1 MSFIK
6 NVINVWNAE
15 TRKFIVDEGVL
26 VFFLIVP
33 FLYPLLYM
41 YLYSNEVV
49 REVPVVVVDDSHSA
63 LSREFVRKVDATPD
77 VQIIDH
83 CGDIETAKLQIK
95 NHNAYG
101 VIWIPADFNK
111 DIAEGRQT
119 MVNIYADMSG
129 LLYYKSLLSSCTEV
143 SLSMNKDIKAVRLSG
158 LSDREKEVSVQPIEY
173 DYVPMFN
180 SQNGFATFILPAV
193 LVLVLQQTLVLGI
206 TMMAGTERERRRRK
220 NLRLTEE
227 YGSPIDV
234 LTGKGLAY
242 FIFYY
247 LIAFYVLCIVPK
259 WFDFNQLWNFFDL
272 AMFTIPFLLASVFFA
287 ISISCFVRDR
297 ESCFLLFVFISVP
310 LLFISG
316 ISWPGCSIPTFWKY
330 VSYIFPSTFG
340 INGFVRMTN
349 SGALLPDVKTEY
361 IALWVQAGVYFM
373 TALLL
378 YIKLYRSESTPETEE
393 EIAVDLDVE
402 KEND

>member
-15 TRKFIVDEGVL
+15 TRKFIVDDGVL

-101 VIWIPADFNK
+101 VIWIPASFTK

-242 FIFYY
+242 FIFYC
-247 LIAFYVLCIVPK
+247 LISFYVLCIVPK
-259 WFDFNQLWNFFDL
+259 LFGFNQLWNFFDL
-272 AMFTIPFLLASVFFA
+272 AIFTIPFLLASVFFA

-393 EIAVDLDVE
+393 EIALDLDVE
-402 KEND
+402 KEE

>member
-15 TRKFIVDEGVL
+15 TRKFIVDDGVL

-41 YLYSNEVV
+41 YLYSREVV
-49 REVPVVVVDDSHSA
+49 REVPAVVVDDSHSA
-63 LSREFVRKVDATPD
+63 LSREFIRNVDASPD
-77 VQIIDH
+77 IQIIDH
-83 CGDIETAKLQIK
+83 CSDIESAKLQIK

-119 MVNIYADMSG
+119 QVSIYADMSG
-129 LLYYKSLLSSCTEV
+129 LLYYKSLLSACTEV
-143 SLSMNKDIKAVRLSG
+143 SLDMNKEIKAVRLSG
-158 LSDREKEVSVQPIEY
+158 LSDREKEVAVQPIDY

-180 SQNGFATFILPAV
+180 SQNGFSTFLLPAV
-193 LVLVLQQTLVLGI
+193 LMLLLQQTLVLGI

-242 FIFYY
+242 FIFYC
-247 LIAFYVLCIVPK
+247 LISFYVLCIVPK
-259 WFDFNQLWNFFDL
+259 LFGFNQLWNFFDL
-272 AMFTIPFLLASVFFA
+272 AMFVIPFLLASVFFA
-287 ISISCFVRDR
+287 ISLSTFVNDR

-316 ISWPGCSIPTFWKY
+316 ISWPACSIPTFWKY

-361 IALWVQAGVYFM
+361 IALWVQTGVYFM

>member
-49 REVPVVVVDDSHSA
+49 REVPVVIVDDSHSA
-63 LSREFVRKVDATPD
+63 LSREFVRKVDASPD
-77 VQIIDH
+77 IQIIDH
-83 CGDIETAKLQIK
+83 CSDIEAAKLQIK

-119 MVNIYADMSG
+119 QVSIYADMSG
-129 LLYYKSLLSSCTEV
+129 LLYYKSLLSACTEV
-143 SLSMNKDIKAVRLSG
+143 SLDMNKEIKAVRLSG
-158 LSDREKEVSVQPIEY
+158 LSDREKEVAVQPIEY

-180 SQNGFATFILPAV
+180 SQNGFSTFILPAV
-193 LVLVLQQTLVLGI
+193 LMLLLQQTLVLGI

-242 FIFYY
+242 FIFYC
-247 LIAFYVLCIVPK
+247 LISFYVLCIVPK

-272 AMFTIPFLLASVFFA
+272 AMFVIPFLLASVFFA
-287 ISISCFVRDR
+287 ISLSTFVNDR

-316 ISWPGCSIPTFWKY
+316 ISWPACSIPTFWKY

-361 IALWVQAGVYFM
+361 IALWVQTGVYFM

-393 EIAVDLDVE
+393 EIVLDLDVE
-402 KEND
+402 KED

>member
-15 TRKFIVDEGVL
+15 TRKFIVDDGVL

-77 VQIIDH
+77 VLIIDH

-101 VIWIPADFNK
+101 VIWIPASFTK

-158 LSDREKEVSVQPIEY
+158 LSDREKEVSAQPIEY

-242 FIFYY
+242 FIFYC
-247 LIAFYVLCIVPK
+247 LISFYVLCIVPK
-259 WFDFNQLWNFFDL
+259 LFGFNQLWNFFDL
-272 AMFTIPFLLASVFFA
+272 AMFVIPFLLASVFFA

-316 ISWPGCSIPTFWKY
+316 ISWPACSIPTFWKY

-361 IALWVQAGVYFM
+361 IALWVQTGVYFM

-393 EIAVDLDVE
+393 EIVVDLDVE
-402 KEND
+402 KD

>member
-41 YLYSNEVV
+41 YLYSREVV
-49 REVPVVVVDDSHSA
+49 REVPAVVVDDSHSA
-63 LSREFVRKVDATPD
+63 LSREFIRNVDASPD
-77 VQIIDH
+77 IQIIDH
-83 CGDIETAKLQIK
+83 CSDIEAAKLQIK

-119 MVNIYADMSG
+119 QVSIYADMSG
-129 LLYYKSLLSSCTEV
+129 LLYYKSLLSACTEV
-143 SLSMNKDIKAVRLSG
+143 SLDMNKEIKAVRLSG
-158 LSDREKEVSVQPIEY
+158 LSDREKEVAVQPIEY

-180 SQNGFATFILPAV
+180 SQNGFSTFLLPAV
-193 LVLVLQQTLVLGI
+193 LMLLLQQTLVLGI

-242 FIFYY
+242 FIFYC
-247 LIAFYVLCIVPK
+247 LISFYVLCIVPK
-259 WFDFNQLWNFFDL
+259 LFGFNQLWNFFDL
-272 AMFTIPFLLASVFFA
+272 AMFVIPFLLASVFFA
-287 ISISCFVRDR
+287 ISLSTFVNDR

-316 ISWPGCSIPTFWKY
+316 ISWPACSIPTFWKY

-361 IALWVQAGVYFM
+361 IALWVQTGVYFM

-393 EIAVDLDVE
+393 EIVVDLDVE
-402 KEND
+402 KD

>member
-1 MSFIK
+1 MNFIK

-41 YLYSNEVV
+41 YLYSREVV
-49 REVPVVVVDDSHSA
+49 REVPAVVVDDSHSA
-63 LSREFVRKVDATPD
+63 LSREFIRNVDASPD
-77 VQIIDH
+77 IQIIDH
-83 CGDIETAKLQIK
+83 CSDIEAAKLQIK

-119 MVNIYADMSG
+119 QVSIYADMSG
-129 LLYYKSLLSSCTEV
+129 LLYYKSLLSACTEV
-143 SLSMNKDIKAVRLSG
+143 SLDMNKEIKAVRLSG
-158 LSDREKEVSVQPIEY
+158 LSDREKEVAVQPIEY

-180 SQNGFATFILPAV
+180 SQNGFSTFILPAV
-193 LVLVLQQTLVLGI
+193 LMLLLQQTLVLGI

-242 FIFYY
+242 FIFYC
-247 LIAFYVLCIVPK
+247 LISFYVLCIVPK
-259 WFDFNQLWNFFDL
+259 LFGFNQLWNFFDL

-316 ISWPGCSIPTFWKY
+316 ISWPACSIPTFWKY

-340 INGFVRMTN
+340 INGYVRMTN
-349 SGALLPDVKTEY
+349 AGALLSDVKSEY
-361 IALWVQAGVYFM
+361 IALWVQTGVYFM

-393 EIAVDLDVE
+393 EIVMDLDVE
-402 KEND
+402 KDED

>member
-15 TRKFIVDEGVL
+15 TRKFIVDDGVL
-26 VFFLIVP
+26 VFFLVVP

-41 YLYSNEVV
+41 YLYSREVV
-49 REVPVVVVDDSHSA
+49 REVPAVVVDDSHSA
-63 LSREFVRKVDATPD
+63 LSREFIRNVDASPD
-77 VQIIDH
+77 IQIIDH
-83 CGDIETAKLQIK
+83 CSDIEAAKLQIK

-119 MVNIYADMSG
+119 QVSIYADMSG
-129 LLYYKSLLSSCTEV
+129 LLYYKSLLSACTEV
-143 SLSMNKDIKAVRLSG
+143 SLDMNKEIKAVRLSG
-158 LSDREKEVSVQPIEY
+158 LSDREKEVAVQPIEY

-180 SQNGFATFILPAV
+180 SQNGFSTFLLPAV
-193 LVLVLQQTLVLGI
+193 LMLLLQQTLVLGI

-242 FIFYY
+242 FIFYC
-247 LIAFYVLCIVPK
+247 LISFYVLCIVPK
-259 WFDFNQLWNFFDL
+259 LFGFNQLWNFFDL
-272 AMFTIPFLLASVFFA
+272 AMFVIPFLLASVFFA
-287 ISISCFVRDR
+287 ISLSTFVNDR

-316 ISWPGCSIPTFWKY
+316 ISWPACSIPTFWKY

-361 IALWVQAGVYFM
+361 IALWVQTGVYFM

-393 EIAVDLDVE
+393 EIVVDLDVE
-402 KEND
+402 KD

>member
-1 MSFIK
+1 
-6 NVINVWNAE
+6 
-15 TRKFIVDEGVL
+15 
-26 VFFLIVP
+26 
-33 FLYPLLYM
+33 
-41 YLYSNEVV
+41 
-49 REVPVVVVDDSHSA
+49 
-63 LSREFVRKVDATPD
+63 
-77 VQIIDH
+77 
-83 CGDIETAKLQIK
+83 
-95 NHNAYG
+95 
-101 VIWIPADFNK
+101 
-111 DIAEGRQT
+111 
-119 MVNIYADMSG
+119 
-129 LLYYKSLLSSCTEV
+129 
-143 SLSMNKDIKAVRLSG
+143 IKAVRLSG
-158 LSDREKEVSVQPIEY
+158 LSDREKEVAVQPIEY

-180 SQNGFATFILPAV
+180 SQNGFSTFILPAV
-193 LVLVLQQTLVLGI
+193 LMLLLQQTLVLGI

-242 FIFYY
+242 FIFYC
-247 LIAFYVLCIVPK
+247 LISFYVLCIVPK

-272 AMFTIPFLLASVFFA
+272 AMFVIPFLLASVFFA
-287 ISISCFVRDR
+287 ISLSTFVNDR

-316 ISWPGCSIPTFWKY
+316 ISWPACSIPTFWKY

-361 IALWVQAGVYFM
+361 IALWVQTGVYFM

-402 KEND
+402 KED

>member
-1 MSFIK
+1 MNFIK

-15 TRKFIVDEGVL
+15 TRKFIVDDGVL
-26 VFFLIVP
+26 VFFLVVP

-41 YLYSNEVV
+41 YLYSREVV
-49 REVPVVVVDDSHSA
+49 REVPAVVVDDSHSA
-63 LSREFVRKVDATPD
+63 LSREFIRNVDASPD
-77 VQIIDH
+77 IQIIDH
-83 CGDIETAKLQIK
+83 CSDIEAAKLQIK

-119 MVNIYADMSG
+119 QVSIYADMSG
-129 LLYYKSLLSSCTEV
+129 LLYYKSLLSACTEV
-143 SLSMNKDIKAVRLSG
+143 SLDMNKEIKAVRLSG
-158 LSDREKEVSVQPIEY
+158 LSDREKEVAVQPIEY

-180 SQNGFATFILPAV
+180 SQNGFSTFLLPAV
-193 LVLVLQQTLVLGI
+193 LMLLLQQTLVLGI

-242 FIFYY
+242 FIFYC
-247 LIAFYVLCIVPK
+247 LISFYVLCIVPK
-259 WFDFNQLWNFFDL
+259 LFGFNQLWNFFDL
-272 AMFTIPFLLASVFFA
+272 AMFVIPFLLASVFFA
-287 ISISCFVRDR
+287 ISLSTFVNDR

-316 ISWPGCSIPTFWKY
+316 ISWPACSIPTFWKF

-361 IALWVQAGVYFM
+361 IALWVQTGVYFM

-402 KEND
+402 KE

>member
-15 TRKFIVDEGVL
+15 PRKFIVDEGVL

-101 VIWIPADFNK
+101 VIWIPASFTK

-158 LSDREKEVSVQPIEY
+158 LSDREKEVSAQPIEY

-206 TMMAGTERERRRRK
+206 TMMAGTEREPCG
-220 NLRLTEE
+220 LGALTVNDEE
-227 YGSPIDV
+227 KHSRDDEHENDAQVDV
-234 LTGKGLAY
+234 LLNCSHDCVVFVY
-242 FIFYY
+242 S
-247 LIAFYVLCIVPK
+247 VLVTVMVVRSSLMAQENFLCWVVP
-259 WFDFNQLWNFFDL
+259 
-272 AMFTIPFLLASVFFA
+272 
-287 ISISCFVRDR
+287 
-297 ESCFLLFVFISVP
+297 
-310 LLFISG
+310 
-316 ISWPGCSIPTFWKY
+316 
-330 VSYIFPSTFG
+330 
-340 INGFVRMTN
+340 
-349 SGALLPDVKTEY
+349 
-361 IALWVQAGVYFM
+361 
-373 TALLL
+373 
-378 YIKLYRSESTPETEE
+378 
-393 EIAVDLDVE
+393 
-402 KEND
+402 

>member
-101 VIWIPADFNK
+101 VIWIPASFTK

-158 LSDREKEVSVQPIEY
+158 LSDREKEVSAQPIEY

-242 FIFYY
+242 FIFYC

-361 IALWVQAGVYFM
+361 IALWVQTGVYFM

-402 KEND
+402 KED

>member
-15 TRKFIVDEGVL
+15 TRKFIVDDGVL

-41 YLYSNEVV
+41 YLYSREVV
-49 REVPVVVVDDSHSA
+49 REVPAVVVDDSHSA
-63 LSREFVRKVDATPD
+63 LSREFIRNVDASPD
-77 VQIIDH
+77 IQIIDH
-83 CGDIETAKLQIK
+83 CSDIEAAKLQIK

-119 MVNIYADMSG
+119 QVSIYADMSG
-129 LLYYKSLLSSCTEV
+129 LLYYKSLLSACTEV
-143 SLSMNKDIKAVRLSG
+143 SLDMNKEIKAVRLSG
-158 LSDREKEVSVQPIEY
+158 LSDREKEVAVQPIEY

-180 SQNGFATFILPAV
+180 SQNGFSTFILPAV
-193 LVLVLQQTLVLGI
+193 LMLLLQQTLVLGI

-242 FIFYY
+242 FIFYC
-247 LIAFYVLCIVPK
+247 LISFYVLCIVPK

-272 AMFTIPFLLASVFFA
+272 AMFVIPFLLASVFFA
-287 ISISCFVRDR
+287 ISLSTFVNDR

-316 ISWPGCSIPTFWKY
+316 ISWPACSIPTFWKY

-361 IALWVQAGVYFM
+361 IALWVQTGVYFM

-402 KEND
+402 KED

>member
-1 MSFIK
+1 MNFIK

-15 TRKFIVDEGVL
+15 TRKFIVDDGVL
-26 VFFLIVP
+26 VFFLVVP

-41 YLYSNEVV
+41 YLYSREVV
-49 REVPVVVVDDSHSA
+49 REVPAVVVDDSHSA
-63 LSREFVRKVDATPD
+63 LSREFIRNVDASPD
-77 VQIIDH
+77 IQIIDH
-83 CGDIETAKLQIK
+83 CSDIEAAKLQIK

-119 MVNIYADMSG
+119 QVSIYADMSG
-129 LLYYKSLLSSCTEV
+129 LLYYKSLLSACTEV
-143 SLSMNKDIKAVRLSG
+143 SLDMNKEIKAVRLSG
-158 LSDREKEVSVQPIEY
+158 LSDREKEVTVQPIEY

-180 SQNGFATFILPAV
+180 SQNGFSTFILPAV
-193 LVLVLQQTLVLGI
+193 LMLLLQQTLVLGI

-242 FIFYY
+242 FIFYC
-247 LIAFYVLCIVPK
+247 LISFYVLCIVPK
-259 WFDFNQLWNFFDL
+259 LFGFNQLWNFFDL
-272 AMFTIPFLLASVFFA
+272 AMFVIPFLLASVFFA
-287 ISISCFVRDR
+287 ISLSTFVNDR

-316 ISWPGCSIPTFWKY
+316 ISWPACSIPTFWKY

-361 IALWVQAGVYFM
+361 IALWVQTGVYFM

-402 KEND
+402 KDED

>member
-41 YLYSNEVV
+41 YLYSREVV
-49 REVPVVVVDDSHSA
+49 REVPAVVVDDSHSA
-63 LSREFVRKVDATPD
+63 LSREFIRNVDASPD
-77 VQIIDH
+77 IQIIDH
-83 CGDIETAKLQIK
+83 CSDIESAKLQIK

-119 MVNIYADMSG
+119 QVSIYADMSG
-129 LLYYKSLLSSCTEV
+129 LLYYKSLLSACTEV
-143 SLSMNKDIKAVRLSG
+143 SLDMNKEIKAVRLSG
-158 LSDREKEVSVQPIEY
+158 LSDREKEVAVQPIDY

-180 SQNGFATFILPAV
+180 SQNGFSTFLLPAV
-193 LVLVLQQTLVLGI
+193 LMLLLQQTLVLGI

-242 FIFYY
+242 FIFYC
-247 LIAFYVLCIVPK
+247 LISFYVLCIVPK
-259 WFDFNQLWNFFDL
+259 LFGFNQLWNFFDL
-272 AMFTIPFLLASVFFA
+272 AMFVIPFLLASVFFA
-287 ISISCFVRDR
+287 ISLSTFVNDR

-316 ISWPGCSIPTFWKY
+316 ISWPACSIPTFWKY

-361 IALWVQAGVYFM
+361 IALWVQTGVYFM

>member
-1 MSFIK
+1 MNFIK

-15 TRKFIVDEGVL
+15 TRKFIVDDGVL
-26 VFFLIVP
+26 VFFLVVP

-41 YLYSNEVV
+41 YLYSREVV
-49 REVPVVVVDDSHSA
+49 REVPAVVVDDSHSA
-63 LSREFVRKVDATPD
+63 LSREFIRNVDASPD
-77 VQIIDH
+77 IQIIDH
-83 CGDIETAKLQIK
+83 CSDIEAAKLQIK

-119 MVNIYADMSG
+119 QVSIYADMSG
-129 LLYYKSLLSSCTEV
+129 LLYYKSLLSACTEV
-143 SLSMNKDIKAVRLSG
+143 SLDMNKEIKAVRLSG
-158 LSDREKEVSVQPIEY
+158 LSDREKEVAVQPIEY

-180 SQNGFATFILPAV
+180 SQNGFSTFILPAV
-193 LVLVLQQTLVLGI
+193 LMLLLQQTLVLGI

-242 FIFYY
+242 FIFYC
-247 LIAFYVLCIVPK
+247 LISFYVLCIVPK
-259 WFDFNQLWNFFDL
+259 LFGFNQLWNFFDL
-272 AMFTIPFLLASVFFA
+272 AMFVIPFLLASVFFA
-287 ISISCFVRDR
+287 ISLSTFVNDR

-316 ISWPGCSIPTFWKY
+316 ISWPACSIPTFWKY

-361 IALWVQAGVYFM
+361 IALWVQTGVYFM

-402 KEND
+402 KDED

>member
-1 MSFIK
+1 MNFIK

-49 REVPVVVVDDSHSA
+49 REVPTVVVDDSHST
-63 LSREFVRKVDATPD
+63 LSREFIRNVDASPD

-83 CGDIETAKLQIK
+83 CGDIESAKLQIK

-101 VIWIPADFNK
+101 VIWIPTDFTK

-119 MVNIYADMSG
+119 SVSIYADMSG
-129 LLYYKSLLSSCTEV
+129 LLYYKSLLSACTEV
-143 SLSMNKDIKAVRLSG
+143 SLSMNKEIKAVRLSG
-158 LSDREKEVSVQPIEY
+158 MSDHEKEVAVQPIEY

-193 LVLVLQQTLVLGI
+193 LMLLLQQTLVLGI
-206 TMMAGTERERRRRK
+206 TMMAGTERERRRSK

-242 FIFYY
+242 FIFYC
-247 LIAFYVLCIVPK
+247 LISFYVLCIVPK
-259 WFDFNQLWNFFDL
+259 LFGFNQLWSFFDL
-272 AMFTIPFLLASVFFA
+272 SMFVVPFLLASIFFA
-287 ISISCFVRDR
+287 ISISYFVRDR

-316 ISWPGCSIPTFWKY
+316 ISWPACSIPTFWKY

-340 INGFVRMTN
+340 INGYVRMTN
-349 SGALLPDVKTEY
+349 AGALLSDVKSEY
-361 IALWVQAGVYFM
+361 IALWVQTGVYFM

-393 EIAVDLDVE
+393 EIVMDLDVE
-402 KEND
+402 KDED